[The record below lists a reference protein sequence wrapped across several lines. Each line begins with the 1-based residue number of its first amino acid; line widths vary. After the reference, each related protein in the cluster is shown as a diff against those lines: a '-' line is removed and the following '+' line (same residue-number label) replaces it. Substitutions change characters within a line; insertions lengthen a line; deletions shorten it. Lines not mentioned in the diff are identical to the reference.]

1 MLLNHRLQQHCCP
14 GGCTGQ
20 RWGGCTLQLLLQL
33 LQQQRRD
40 ASLLRLLRL
49 LRLLVVQH
57 DSLQVHGGGTG
68 SSLHQC
74 CEGWVLCHHA
84 LQLLL
89 PGLLRELREGRR
101 CLDRG
106 HRRPLLLLLVQL
118 GLLLGLHQH
127 GSKASGHRRRCR
139 CHASTLLLLHRRL
152 RRCRHSRLLLRRSP
166 RSRLQAKHAIH
177 GSHLLLLLQLGA
189 GGGRQGCLRVGHHF
203 SHLRLIALHPF
214 HRCRHVLL
222 LLVAR
227 HLRPLSH
234 LRVQPRRC
242 RCCRCCAG
250 GGCACQL
257 GGPPGAT
264 PSAALAVG
272 CRCHAGGG
280 NAGWQHGLRGSLP
293 AQAE

>member
-1 MLLNHRLQQHCCP
+1 V
-14 GGCTGQ
+14 
-20 RWGGCTLQLLLQL
+20 
-33 LQQQRRD
+33 
-40 ASLLRLLRL
+40 LRLLCL

-57 DSLQVHGGGTG
+57 DSLQMHGGGTG
-68 SSLHQC
+68 PSLHQC

-89 PGLLRELREGRR
+89 PGLLPKLRKGWR
-101 CLDRG
+101 CLDGGRR
-106 HRRPLLLLLVQL
+106 RRPLLLLVQL

-127 GSKASGHRRRCR
+127 GSKASGHHRRCR
-139 CHASTLLLLHRRL
+139 CHTGGLLLLRRRL

-166 RSRLQAKHAIH
+166 RSRLQAKHAVH
-177 GSHLLLLLQLGA
+177 GSHLLLLLL
-189 GGGRQGCLRVGHHF
+189 GGGGSRQGCLWIGHHF
-203 SHLRLIALHPF
+203 SHLRLIALHPL

-242 RCCRCCAG
+242 RCGCAR

-257 GGPPGAT
+257 GGSPRAAA
-264 PSAALAVG
+264 SAALAVG
-272 CRCHAGGG
+272 CRSRTGGG
-280 NAGWQHGLRGSLP
+280 KAGWQPGLRGSLT
-293 AQAE
+293 AQADYMGFRVSLQQ